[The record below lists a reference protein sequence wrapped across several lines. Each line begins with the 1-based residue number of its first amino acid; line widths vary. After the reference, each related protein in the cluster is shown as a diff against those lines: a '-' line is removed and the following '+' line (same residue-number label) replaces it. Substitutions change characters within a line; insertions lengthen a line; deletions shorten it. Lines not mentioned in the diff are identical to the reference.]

1 MKRKK
6 IILIG
11 KTGSGKTTLI
21 QKLEARE
28 LIYQKTQTIEFSLH
42 FIDTP
47 GEYLENRQY
56 YSALI
61 VTSADADLIGL
72 VEDCTGDEAWLPPAF
87 ASTFAKEVIGI
98 ITKTD
103 LARDPGQIRA
113 ARTRLNQAGAAGIFE
128 ISAVRGDGIGEL
140 SRYLGMTASC
150 PREVPVERRELF

>member
-28 LIYQKTQTIEFSLH
+28 LVYRKTQAIEFSLH

-47 GEYLENRQY
+47 GEYLENRKF

-61 VTSADADLIGL
+61 VTSYDADLVGL
-72 VEDCTGDEAWLPPAF
+72 VEDCTSDEVWLPPAF
-87 ASTFAKEVIGI
+87 ASTFAKETIGI
-98 ITKTD
+98 VTKTD
-103 LARDPGQIRA
+103 LARDPGQVQA
-113 ARTRLNQAGAAGIFE
+113 ARERLRQAGAVRIFE
-128 ISAVRGDGIGEL
+128 LSAVLGDGIEAL
-140 SRYLGMTASC
+140 SRHLG
-150 PREVPVERRELF
+150 L

>member
-72 VEDCTGDEAWLPPAF
+72 VEDCTTEEVWMPPAF

-98 ITKTD
+98 VSKTD
-103 LARDPGQIRA
+103 LARDPGQIQA
-113 ARTRLNQAGAAGIFE
+113 ARTRLNQAGAVRIFE
-128 ISAVRGDGIGEL
+128 ISAVLGDGIEEL
-140 SRYLGMTASC
+140 SRHLGMTASC